1 MTVSEMMASFEK
13 QLWSHDKPL
22 ELAVDVVHS
31 LLEEQLRAF
40 TVFMECSSIIIQ
52 AHPDKDARSER
63 VVQLL
68 RCLQGEED
76 NIFLQH
82 LSPAQREEYN
92 EKLKNKVSFEDIQE

>member
-1 MTVSEMMASFEK
+1 MTVDEMMASFEK

-22 ELAVDVVHS
+22 ELAVGVVHS
-31 LLEEQLRAF
+31 MLEEQQRAF
-40 TVFMECSSIIIQ
+40 TVFMECSSVIIQ
-52 AHPDKDARSER
+52 AHPDKDTRSER
-63 VVQLL
+63 VAHLL

-76 NIFLQH
+76 TVFLQH